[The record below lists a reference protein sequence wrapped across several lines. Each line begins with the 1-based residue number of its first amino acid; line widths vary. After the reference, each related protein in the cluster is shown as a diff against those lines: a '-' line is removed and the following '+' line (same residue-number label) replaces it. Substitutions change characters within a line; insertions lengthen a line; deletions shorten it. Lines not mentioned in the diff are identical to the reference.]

1 MKINWNHKLE
11 ETPLKIS
18 NLLNRIFALKSLLV
32 FSIFFSFQSF
42 AQSIIHLIP
51 DSDKNILSKEDKI
64 QNGNS
69 ITIKEIIVFQDIP
82 TFPKFYITGNSVRD
96 ESDYSAR
103 KLKWIAENQLTYDLL
118 QPKSLPSAD
127 EEKIIESKKTL
138 IKL

>member
-32 FSIFFSFQSF
+32 LSIFFSFQSF
-42 AQSIIHLIP
+42 AQSTIHLIP

-64 QNGNS
+64 KNS
-69 ITIKEIIVFQDIP
+69 IIIKEIIVFQEIP
-82 TFPKFYITGNSVRD
+82 TFPKFYITGNPVKD
-96 ESDYSAR
+96 ESDYAA
-103 KLKWIAENQLTYDLL
+103 KKMKWIAENQLTYDLL

-127 EEKIIESKKTL
+127 QEMIIDSKKTL
-138 IKL
+138 KKL